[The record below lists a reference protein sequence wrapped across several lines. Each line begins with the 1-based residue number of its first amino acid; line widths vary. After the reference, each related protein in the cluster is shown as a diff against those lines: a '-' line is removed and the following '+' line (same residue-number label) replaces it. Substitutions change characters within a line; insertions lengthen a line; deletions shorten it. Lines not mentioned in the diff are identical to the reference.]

1 MLDFPVKTGIEL
13 SHLIGRW
20 PVGECLVNRP
30 KKYKF
35 LIWNIKPMI
44 AETPDELHSE
54 SFLIK
59 INKFDAIDN
68 DQTRSSSSKWY
79 RNEMEG
85 YRGTYLCDGPNL
97 SLKSVYLCERERERE
112 RERK

>member
-20 PVGECLVNRP
+20 AVGECLVNRP
-30 KKYKF
+30 KKYK
-35 LIWNIKPMI
+35 
-44 AETPDELHSE
+44 LHSE

-112 RERK
+112 RERENRHRVRKTD